1 MQLTLRLDDWGVS
14 YMLGELGEGNKGIR
28 WTLLVSGSWVSPGAW
43 HSMCGDMRLVFYT
56 GASSGGAGAAESM
69 ASGASGEQSAVRQ
82 WKEEQHDVCSRDFEE
97 RRREVFC
104 SLDLGQEKGCVFRL
118 TDQQMQRAA
127 CGNQLRVLNLQ
138 TPTVLEGLRWVPVE
152 QGAWEVRRHCFVWTS
167 KDSKG
172 HSFEP
177 LDLDSELGRQQR
189 ALAMGKS
196 GGRKSAK
203 TPAACP
209 GGVAPASHS
218 HHSTRMTNGIVMLNK
233 AGAMAPLSKTVN
245 ARVGLGGGAA
255 LRRDLKRGSRTLN
268 ASVASVR
275 ATRPESRQMSDTTL
289 VLAAQMRQKDP
300 FKHALRHQHK
310 LEKRPENRRESPH
323 QDGDDCSVD
332 EHDSEWQSIAGGR
345 RPELASAPIAKRDS
359 SHTQESYEETAV
371 VGGRPKRKR
380 ASVAVMEG
388 EEATRDARKVA
399 RMKKEQEKKAL
410 KEQLVTRGLCL
421 VEIPTDGHCLF
432 SAINDQLK
440 RSANASERQHTYKT
454 LRRVAAQYML
464 EVLILSL
471 SLSLSHTHT
480 HTHTTTHTHTN
491 TLTHTHI
498 YTRTYLPQASL
509 RSQQNTGSFPLL
521 WFIFFVYVCCFF
533 CGSVGASLFIRL
545 VQQVLPSEVQRN
557 FGSCC

>member
-1 MQLTLRLDDWGVS
+1 MQITLRLDDWGVS

-28 WTLLVSGSWVSPGAW
+28 WTLLESGSWVSPGAW
-43 HSMCGDMRLVFYT
+43 HSMCGDKRLVCDT
-56 GASSGGAGAAESM
+56 GVSSGGEGVVERM
-69 ASGASGEQSAVRQ
+69 ASGEHSVVRQ
-82 WKEEQHDVCSRDFEE
+82 WKEEQHDVCSGDFEE

-152 QGAWEVRRHCFVWTS
+152 QGAWEVRRHCFVWMS
-167 KDSKG
+167 KDAKG
-172 HSFEP
+172 HSFQP

-209 GGVAPASHS
+209 GGVTPASHS
-218 HHSTRMTNGIVMLNK
+218 HHSTRMTNGIVVLNK
-233 AGAMAPLSKTVN
+233 AGAMAPLSKAAN

-255 LRRDLKRGSRTLN
+255 LCRDLKRGSRTLN
-268 ASVASVR
+268 ASVASVQ
-275 ATRPESRQMSDTTL
+275 ATRPESRQMSDTAL
-289 VLAAQMRQKDP
+289 VLAAQMRNKDP
-300 FKHALRHQHK
+300 FKHALRQQHK
-310 LEKRPENRRESPH
+310 REKRPENRRESPRH
-323 QDGDDCSVD
+323 HGDDCSVD
-332 EHDSEWQSIAGGR
+332 EHDSEWQSSAGGR
-345 RPELASAPIAKRDS
+345 RPELASAPITKRET
-359 SHTQESYEETAV
+359 SHTQAPHEETAV
-371 VGGRPKRKR
+371 GGGRPKRKR
-380 ASVAVMEG
+380 ASVAVVEG
-388 EEATRDARKVA
+388 EEATRDARKIA

-471 SLSLSHTHT
+471 SLSHTHT
-480 HTHTTTHTHTN
+480 HTHIY
-491 TLTHTHI
+491 TLTHTHM
-498 YTRTYLPQASL
+498 YTHFPTSSIPWVSANHWVFFVIVVRLL
-509 RSQQNTGSFPLL
+509 RVCVLLLL
-521 WFIFFVYVCCFF
+521 WSGWCFSF
-533 CGSVGASLFIRL
+533 DLVGAAGALISRTFTKRDLHTH
-545 VQQVLPSEVQRN
+545 VY
-557 FGSCC
+557 